1 MTWQKSNSAAELSE
15 KLLHQTTKK
24 KSIVLKF
31 CHVNVQVILV
41 DESWLYSLQVFGKSN
56 HF

>member
-1 MTWQKSNSAAELSE
+1 MTRQKSNSAAELSE